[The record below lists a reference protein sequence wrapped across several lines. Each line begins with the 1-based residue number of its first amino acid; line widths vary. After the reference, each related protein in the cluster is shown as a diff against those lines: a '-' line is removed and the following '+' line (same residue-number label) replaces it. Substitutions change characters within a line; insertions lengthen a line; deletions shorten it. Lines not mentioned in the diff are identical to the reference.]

1 MTLTQEQYET
11 LKAMGL
17 TGCENMAQNSL
28 SGFVES
34 CCREIPLE
42 RLMYF
47 ETEFPDRAELD
58 TWGITEDDWRLGR
71 KLALQQAMFEF
82 EQAKRRERES
92 ALDELAQQAQELGM
106 GYD

>member
-17 TGCENMAQNSL
+17 TSCENMTQTPL

-34 CCREIPLE
+34 CFREIPFE
-42 RLMYF
+42 RLIYF
-47 ETEFPDRAELD
+47 ETDTPDRAELD

-71 KLALQQAMFEF
+71 ELALQQAMFEF

-92 ALDELAQQAQELGM
+92 ALEELAEQAQELGM